1 MKTILTFTAIFLTV
15 ASFAGAQDNNLKSNN
30 VLKKN
35 QVTYP
40 YPDEDKDQIKIT
52 DKKQLHKKHRQKKK
66 KTKKPAVEK
75 KWMKA
80 MQKGT
85 FEGLP
90 YRLVKAFDYDPKK
103 KYPLI
108 LCLHG
113 MGGRGSDNI
122 SQLKNYVMPFSQ
134 DDLRQAYPH
143 FFVAPQTST
152 VWSNPL
158 DKGKTLTLKEMEK
171 TLVPDDR
178 NMATFKKVY
187 LDNPEGELMKALRL
201 VDDLVKQYNIDTS
214 RIYVIGHSMGGFGT
228 FNAIWNRPD
237 FFAAAIPSAG
247 VLLPQFNREKIKD
260 IPLWLFHGD
269 DDKIIN
275 YRWGVNVFNEMK
287 QLGANMKFTSIKDI
301 GHNAGS
307 VAFSYTGDRK
317 DASTQYAS
325 DKSDKTENSL
335 EWLFKQKR

>member
-1 MKTILTFTAIFLTV
+1 MKTILIFLAISFAAV
-15 ASFAGAQDNNLKSNN
+15 SFAGAAENKVKVQSKGAE
-30 VLKKN
+30 
-35 QVTYP
+35 Q
-40 YPDEDKDQIKIT
+40 
-52 DKKQLHKKHRQKKK
+52 KQLQEKKK
-66 KTKKPAVEK
+66 RKKPAVEK
-75 KWMKA
+75 KWMKS
-80 MQKGT
+80 MEKGT

-90 YRLVKAFDYDPKK
+90 YRLVKAFDYDPQQQ
-103 KYPLI
+103 YPLI

-113 MGGRGSDNI
+113 MGGRGTDNI
-122 SQLKNYVMPFSQ
+122 AQLKSYVMPFTQ
-134 DDLRQAYPH
+134 DNVRQAYPH

-152 VWSNPL
+152 VWTNPL
-158 DKGKTLTLKEMEK
+158 NKGKEISLEEMEK
-171 TLVPDDR
+171 TLVPDGR
-178 NMATFKKVY
+178 NPNMVRIKKVY
-187 LDNPEGELMKALRL
+187 LDNPDGDLMKALRL
-201 VDDLVKQYNIDTS
+201 IDDLVQQYNIDPS

-287 QLGANMKFTSIKDI
+287 QLGANMKFTSIKGI

-307 VAFSYTGDRK
+307 VAFSYTSDRL
-317 DASTQYAS
+317 DTTTQYAS